1 MSDRY
6 DMNSKLNFRSGLTL
20 SPGQMQGIQGTLE
33 RLMEAVPARLI
44 LLVDTSGQLVTSVGE
59 SHDMDLTGLGSL
71 LAGDLAASQE
81 IARMTG
87 EFQEFQMVLREGER
101 SHMIIS
107 EAGHHLVFLVLFSK
121 EVPLGWARKLIQRAA
136 AILKR
141 QSVERIETA
150 ESLPEAE
157 ISGNLTDLFDN
168 ALDDIWKG

>member
-1 MSDRY
+1 
-6 DMNSKLNFRSGLTL
+6 
-20 SPGQMQGIQGTLE
+20 
-33 RLMEAVPARLI
+33 
-44 LLVDTSGQLVTSVGE
+44 
-59 SHDMDLTGLGSL
+59 
-71 LAGDLAASQE
+71 
-81 IARMTG
+81 
-87 EFQEFQMVLREGER
+87 
-101 SHMIIS
+101 
-107 EAGHHLVFLVLFSK
+107 LFSK